1 MTQIDIKLHSST
13 TTPINIT
20 QNGHTAC
27 QTQIEYTFEIYV
39 SSYFSVTK
47 L

>member
-27 QTQIEYTFEIYV
+27 QTAD
-39 SSYFSVTK
+39 
-47 L
+47 